1 MMRRHSVASSSSSS
15 AAIVCNMIRLPVTR
29 TCAAPAAA
37 RARSTTS
44 ITRRFYITRQFAVA
58 SISSFS
64 TPPLRF
70 SSPSWSVLVLF
81 LLPVAVVLLSFRL
94 PPLCQPYHSLLLLAS
109 NSIN

>member
-29 TCAAPAAA
+29 TCAAPAAAA

-81 LLPVAVVLLSFRL
+81 LPVAVVLLSFRL